1 MKKKINIK
9 ENIWHKPKNI
19 TRYKADYDIGL
30 SHKQVER
37 RIADGLTNKSKNKSS
52 NTYWHIIAKNFFTF
66 FNILLA
72 AIGVILLSFQLYS
85 SCVFLVILLLNL
97 GIGLVQDI
105 RSKRLLDKLSLL
117 NKEKTLVIRDG
128 IETNI
133 NPSELVLDDIV
144 ILRDGDQI
152 PCDSIVVFGNCSV
165 NEALVTGESLPLNKK
180 PKDKILSGT
189 YISHGRIFARIN
201 AIGDDNYI
209 ETLQQKSKDYK
220 APKSQMFVQLNALFK
235 VIAVVVVIFGIVDI
249 VQFSTINFAGRNPT
263 FSELQTMIL
272 SLSGALISM
281 IPSGMYLLTSTSLA
295 AGAISLANKKVLCQD
310 VYSIETLA
318 RIDTL
323 CIDKTGTITDGTMSV
338 YTYEVIDT
346 QFVKNPLFK
355 TIMKSYNW
363 AINENN
369 FTGVALKE
377 KFGLKNVF
385 DSSEVIPFNSVNK
398 YSATTLEKV
407 GTICVGAFGY
417 VPLIDNDKINK
428 KVEDYSKMGYRVL
441 VVGFSKDSIKN
452 QKLPAKMT
460 CLGLI
465 VIQDQIRKNAKE
477 ILGWFGN
484 NDVDIKVISGD
495 NPLTVSEVAKIVGL
509 KNADKYISLENVPI
523 KKIPDLV
530 DKYNVFGRVSPEQK
544 EAIVLALKEKK
555 HVVGMFGDG
564 INDVLSLKQANV
576 SITVN
581 SASNACKDICNLM
594 LIDDDFGKL
603 PEIVAQGRRVI
614 NNLQRT
620 CSLFLTKTI
629 FSILLNLFFIIF
641 GTITYA
647 NNPGAGAESFLWPFS
662 PNNFYAWELFT
673 IGLSAFFLAL
683 EPNNERIKGNFLY
696 NIFKEAGPNGAIIS
710 IIIMFF
716 YMFVYFF
723 GAKTGLF
730 INSPSNYL
738 STICVYFMSIASVFV
753 LLQVAFKLNLYR
765 SIVFGGSVL
774 LSFGLFMRSIFSES
788 EATNWLKLFGTTAP
802 RTLDTVGIVTIIVMV
817 STCALI
823 MGTIFFFNYRNTKG
837 KYKQKETEIKGEIEN
852 EEHGKSSAR

>member
-1 MKKKINIK
+1 MKKKTTIK
-9 ENIWHKPKNI
+9 ENIWRKPKNI

-30 SHKQVER
+30 SHKQVDKR
-37 RIADGLTNKSKNKSS
+37 LADGLINKSKNKSS
-52 NTYWHIIAKNFFTF
+52 NTYWHIIAKNLFTF
-66 FNILLA
+66 FNILLVI
-72 AIGVILLSFQLYS
+72 IGVILLSFQLYS
-85 SCVFLVILLLNL
+85 SCVFLIILLLNL

-117 NKEKTLVIRDG
+117 NKEKTLVVRDG
-128 IETNI
+128 IETEI
-133 NPSELVLDDIV
+133 WPDELVLDDIV

-180 PKDKILSGT
+180 KGDKILSGT

-220 APKSQMFVQLNALFK
+220 APKSQMFVQLNTMFK
-235 VIAVVVVIFGIVDI
+235 AIAIIVVIFGVVDI
-249 VQFSTINFAGRNPT
+249 IQFSTINFAGREPT
-263 FSELQTMIL
+263 YTELQTMVL

-338 YTYEVIDT
+338 YTYEVINT
-346 QFVKNPLFK
+346 EFMKGPLFE

-377 KFGLKNVF
+377 KFGIKNVF
-385 DSSEVIPFNSVNK
+385 DSTEVIPFNSVNK
-398 YSATTLEKV
+398 YSATSLEKI
-407 GTICVGAFGY
+407 GTICVGAYGY
-417 VPLIDNDKINK
+417 VPLIDNEIIKD
-428 KVEDYSKMGYRVL
+428 KVEEYSKMGYRVL
-441 VVGFSKDSIKN
+441 VVGHSKEGIKN
-452 QKLPAKMT
+452 QKLPAKMA

-465 VIQDQIRKNAKE
+465 VIQDHIRKNAKE

-495 NPLTVSEVAKIVGL
+495 NPLTVSEVAKVVGL

-673 IGLSAFFLAL
+673 IGLAAFFLAL
-683 EPNNERIKGNFLY
+683 EPNNERIKGNFLK
-696 NIFKEAGPNGAIIS
+696 NILKEAGPNGAIIS
-710 IIIMFF
+710 IIIMCF
-716 YMFVYFF
+716 YLFVYFF
-723 GAKTGLF
+723 GEKTGLF
-730 INSPSNYL
+730 INSESRYL

-753 LLQVAFKLNLYR
+753 LFQIAFKFNIYR
-765 SIVFGGSVL
+765 SIVFGGAVL
-774 LSFGLFMRSIFSES
+774 FSIGLFVWSIFSET

-802 RTLDTVGIVTIIVMV
+802 RTLDTAGIVTVVVMV
-817 STCALI
+817 SICLI
-823 MGTIFFFNYRNTKG
+823 VMGTIFFFNYKNKKDKKKIIEVKG
-837 KYKQKETEIKGEIEN
+837 ETED
-852 EEHGKSSAR
+852 EEHGKSTAR